1 MPTTIFLVPNE
12 ERRRAM
18 MTVAVRLGS
27 PNPLNHMAEC
37 LVASFC
43 TAWSALVYPR
53 PSARAHGS
61 AQIAAMGS

>member
-1 MPTTIFLVPNE
+1 
-12 ERRRAM
+12 M

-37 LVASFC
+37 LIVSFC